1 MPIPSPSCNR
11 KVVTQMSLEFL
22 YLSRADVEAVGMSMA
37 DVVAAVEEVLRE
49 KGLGRVEMPPKRGV
63 HPMPESA
70 INAMPGYVPAEKVA
84 GIKWV
89 TRYLSNLEKGLP
101 YVLGLLILNDFETG
115 VPLCVMDCAWITA
128 MRTGAASAVAAKYLA
143 RKDSQQIG
151 ILACGVQGRSNL
163 EAMKV
168 VLPALELARVFDIRR
183 EVAER
188 YAREMATL
196 LGMRIEAMDSPEA
209 AVRGADVVV
218 TCGPI
223 LHHPHPVVETA
234 WLKPGVFLS
243 AVDLDSYVKPEVF
256 NAAGKLYTDDMKQFL
271 GYSRQ
276 GYFAGIRDPIGDL
289 GELVSGAKPSRESN
303 AELTM
308 TANLGLA
315 VEDIAIA
322 ARLYRAA
329 KQRDLGCTLPL

>member
-1 MPIPSPSCNR
+1 
-11 KVVTQMSLEFL
+11 MSLEFL
-22 YLSRADVEAVGMSMA
+22 HLSRADVEAVGMSMTE
-37 DVVAAVEEVLRE
+37 VASAVEEVLRE

-115 VPLCVMDCAWITA
+115 VPLCVMDCSWITA
-128 MRTGAASAVAAKYLA
+128 VRTGAASAVAAKYLA
-143 RKDSQQIG
+143 RKDSRQIG

-163 EAMKV
+163 EAIKV
-168 VLPALELARVFDIRR
+168 VFPNLQLAKVFDIRR
-183 EVAER
+183 DTAER

-196 LGMRIEAMDSPEA
+196 LNMRIEVADSPKA
-209 AVRGADVVV
+209 AVCDADIVV

-223 LHHPHPVVETA
+223 LHEPKPVVELA
-234 WLKPGVFLS
+234 WLRQGVFLS
-243 AVDLDSYVKPEVF
+243 AVDLDSYIKPEVF
-256 NAAGKLYTDDMKQFL
+256 NAAGKLYTDDVEQFM
-271 GYSRQ
+271 GYCRQ
-276 GYFAGIRDPIGDL
+276 GYFAGVHDPIGDL
-289 GELVSGAKPSRESN
+289 GELVAGKKPARGSADEM
-303 AELTM
+303 TM

-315 VEDIAIA
+315 IEDIAIA
-322 ARLYRAA
+322 ARVYRAA
-329 KQRDLGCTLPL
+329 KERGLGRLLPL

>member
-1 MPIPSPSCNR
+1 
-11 KVVTQMSLEFL
+11 MSLEFL
-22 YLSRADVEAVGMSMA
+22 YLSRADVESVGMPMA

-49 KGLGRVEMPPKRGV
+49 KGCERVEMPPKCGV

-89 TRYLSNLEKGLP
+89 TRYLPNLDKGLP

-128 MRTGAASAVAAKYLA
+128 VRTGAASAVAAKYLA
-143 RKDSQQIG
+143 RKDARQIG

-163 EAMKV
+163 EAIKV
-168 VLPALELARVFDIRR
+168 VFPDLELARVFDIRR
-183 EVAER
+183 DTAER
-188 YAREMATL
+188 YAQEMAAL
-196 LGMRIEAMDSPEA
+196 LKMRVEVSETPKS
-209 AVRGADVVV
+209 AVRGADIVV

-223 LHHPHPVVETA
+223 LHVPKPAVELA
-234 WLKPGVFLS
+234 WLKKGVFLS

-256 NAAGKLYTDDMKQFL
+256 NAAGKLYTDDLEQFL

-276 GYFAGIRDPIGDL
+276 GYFAGIHDPIGDL
-289 GELVSGAKPSRESN
+289 GELVAGKKPARQS
-303 AELTM
+303 ADELTM

-315 VEDIAIA
+315 IEDIAIA
-322 ARLYRAA
+322 ARVYRAA
-329 KQRDLGCTLPL
+329 KERGLGCLLPL

>member
-1 MPIPSPSCNR
+1 MHTP
-11 KVVTQMSLEFL
+11 LEFL
-22 YLSRADVEAVGMSMA
+22 YLSRTDVEAIGMSMA
-37 DVVAAVEEVLRE
+37 EVVAAVEEVLGE
-49 KGLGRVEMPPKRGV
+49 KGRGRVEMPPKRGV

-70 INAMPGYVPAEKVA
+70 INAMPGYVPMEKVA

-89 TRYLSNLEKGLP
+89 TRYLPNLEKGLP

-128 MRTGAASAVAAKYLA
+128 VRTGAASAVAAKYLA
-143 RKDSQQIG
+143 RKDSRQIG

-168 VLPALELARVFDIRR
+168 VFPALELARVFDIRR

-188 YAREMATL
+188 YSREMDAAL
-196 LGMRIEAMDSPEA
+196 SVRVELADSPEA
-209 AVRGADVVV
+209 AVREADIVV

-223 LHHPHPVVETA
+223 LHHPHPVVGME

-243 AVDLDSYVKPEVF
+243 AVDLDSYIKPEVF
-256 NAAGKLYTDDMKQFL
+256 NAAGKLYTDDVEQFL

-276 GYFAGIRDPIGDL
+276 GYFTGIHDPIGDL
-289 GELVSGAKPSRESN
+289 GELVTGTKPARESVD
-303 AELTM
+303 ELTM

-315 VEDIAIA
+315 IEDIAIA

-329 KQRDLGCTLPL
+329 KQQGLGLTLPL